1 MDGLEL
7 HRRARNERPTLP
19 VIFVTAHDDDDTRQ
33 QALKGGAVAF
43 IVKPFDAAEL
53 IERIET
59 AVRTP

>member
-1 MDGLEL
+1 
-7 HRRARNERPTLP
+7 
-19 VIFVTAHDDDDTRQ
+19 VTAHDDDDTRQ